1 MKPPVEGAGVGAG
14 EGEGEEALMGGAVA
28 RAEVGALGAEKL
40 KGDGLEE
47 EVEGGVGLAGGGAVV
62 DAGLE
67 KKLGTADFAGA
78 SVVLLN
84 LTVWGVSVVVVEGP

>member
-1 MKPPVEGAGVGAG
+1 M
-14 EGEGEEALMGGAVA
+14 A

-47 EVEGGVGLAGGGAVV
+47 EVEGGVGLAGGGGAVV